1 MLSNSCAVIIV
12 NTSSEGKGRMLE
24 YRMRGSDGVADATVA
39 GVPVADGAGDGVGDG
54 AGVGVADGAG
64 LKRCG
69 WRR

>member
-1 MLSNSCAVIIV
+1 
-12 NTSSEGKGRMLE
+12 MLE
-24 YRMRGSDGVADATVA
+24 YRMRGSSAVGDAAAVA
-39 GVPVADGAGDGVGDG
+39 GVPVADGEGAGVGDG